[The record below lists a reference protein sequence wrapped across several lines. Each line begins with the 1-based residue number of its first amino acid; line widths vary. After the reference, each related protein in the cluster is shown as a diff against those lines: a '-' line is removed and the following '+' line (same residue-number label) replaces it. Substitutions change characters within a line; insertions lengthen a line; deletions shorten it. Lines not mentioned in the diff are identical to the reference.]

1 MSYLLSTLVFLLIF
15 SLLILIHE
23 FGHFFAARKSGVKV
37 EEFGLGLPP
46 RAKTLWKDKWG
57 TIYSLNWIP
66 FGGFVRMYG
75 EDSVSSEMEHRE
87 GSFPSKSIGQRT
99 IIILGGVIMN
109 FLLGYVIL
117 VGLFTHGT
125 KPIILSQEDFD
136 QYRTQGLI
144 EAVDHVMVVEVV
156 KGATADNLGVKKGD
170 FIKSADRQIILKSAD
185 LVNHEK
191 TRAGGETTLEIE
203 RDKVT
208 TTITLPVSIEGR
220 VGIVI
225 AEAPEIL
232 ATHDIS
238 YPFSQAIV
246 KGLQESGR
254 LSLLTMKM
262 FIKVIFDL
270 VTKFQLSPQVSGPV
284 GIARITHETTQTG
297 SIAEIL
303 KLIALLSLSLGAINV
318 LPIPALDGGR
328 FLSIGFELI
337 TGRRPN
343 AHWEARI
350 HAFGFILLLLLIF
363 VVTYNDIVKLFV
375 GN

>member
-1 MSYLLSTLVFLLIF
+1 MSYLLSTFVFLLIF

-46 RAKTLWKDKWG
+46 RAKTLWKDRFG

-75 EDSVSSEMEHRE
+75 EDSSSPEMEHRE
-87 GSFPSKSIGQRT
+87 GSFPSKSIGART

-125 KPIILSQEDFD
+125 KPIVLSQEDFD
-136 QYRTQGLI
+136 QYRKQGLI
-144 EAVDHVMVVEVV
+144 EAIDHVVVVDVV
-156 KGATADNLGVKKGD
+156 KGATADNLGVKRGD
-170 FIKSADRQIILKSAD
+170 FIKSADRQLILKSAD

-208 TTITLPVSIEGR
+208 TTLTLPVNIEGR
-220 VGIVI
+220 IGVVI

-246 KGLQESGR
+246 KGFQESAR
-254 LSLLTMKM
+254 LSITTMKK

-284 GIARITHETTQTG
+284 GIAKITHETTQTG

-328 FLSIGFELI
+328 FLLISFELI
-337 TGRRPN
+337 TRRRPN

-350 HAFGFILLLLLIF
+350 HAFGFVLLLLLIF
-363 VVTYNDIVKLFV
+363 VVTYHDIVKLIW